1 MKKTFSL
8 AASLVTTAA
17 IFACGTATA
26 QQINVKVGVL
36 TDMSSLYA
44 DVTGPGSVTAAKMA
58 AADFMKDHPNF
69 KVEVLAGDHQNKADV
84 GTSIANQWYD
94 RDNVDVI
101 LDVPNSGVALAINEV
116 TRQKNKVFVGSGP
129 ASSDL
134 TGAKCSPNTVHWTY
148 DTWMLANGTGK
159 AIVKTG
165 GDTWFFLTADYAFG
179 QALERDTTAVVEA
192 NGGKVLGKVR
202 HPINTN
208 DFSSFLLQAQS
219 SKAKVIGLANAGG
232 DTINSIKQAAEFGI
246 VKGGQSL
253 AGLLVFAS
261 DINALGLNTAQG
273 LIFTETWYWDQN
285 DANRAWTKRWMKE
298 RNVTDKVPTMNMAG
312 VYAGTLHYLKA
323 VAALKSTAD
332 GKAVVAEMKKLPTDD
347 PLFGKGTIRAD
358 GRKIHPAYLF
368 EVKKP
373 SESKYF
379 GDFYKVRATI
389 PADQAFRPL
398 KEGGCPLVSG

>member
-1 MKKTFSL
+1 MKRIMILAGL
-8 AASLVTTAA
+8 AAVLAS
-17 IFACGTATA
+17 GATNA
-26 QQINVKVGVL
+26 QQMNVKVGVL

-44 DVTGPGSVTAAKMA
+44 DVTGPGSLIAAKMA
-58 AADFMKDHPNF
+58 ASDFMKDHPNV
-69 KVEVLAGDHQNKADV
+69 KVEVIGGDHQNKADV
-84 GTSIANQWYD
+84 GTNLANQWFD
-94 RDNVDVI
+94 ADKVDMIV
-101 LDVPNSGVALAINEV
+101 DVPNSGVALAISQV
-116 TRQKNKVFVGSGP
+116 ASQKNKVFIGSGP
-129 ASSDL
+129 ATSDL
-134 TGAKCSPNTVHWTY
+134 TGAKCNANTVHWTY

-179 QALERDTTAVVEA
+179 HALERDTTEVVEK

-202 HPINTN
+202 HPLNTA

-232 DTINSIKQAAEFGI
+232 DTINAIKQAAEFGI

-261 DINALGLNTAQG
+261 DVNALGLQIAQG
-273 LIFTETWYWDQN
+273 LIFTETWYWDGN
-285 DANRAWTKRWMKE
+285 DNNRAWTKRWQAE
-298 RNVTDKVPTMNMAG
+298 RNAANKVPTMNMAG

-323 VAALKSTAD
+323 VTALKSTAD

-358 GRKIHPAYLF
+358 GRKLHPAYLF

-373 SESKYF
+373 SESKYP
-379 GDFYKVRATI
+379 GDFYKTRATI
-389 PADQAFRPL
+389 PADEAFRPL
-398 KEGGCPLVSG
+398 KEGNCPLVSG